1 MFDLIFCPLNDCWEK
16 GCYYIYTALYDDN
29 PAVLYMTIYAQ
40 TPGKLLVGY
49 EENQVQLAKSQN
61 CR

>member
-40 TPGKLLVGY
+40 TP
-49 EENQVQLAKSQN
+49 ENCWLDTRKIRYS
-61 CR
+61 